1 MSFAQEVK
9 KEITTLEAS
18 NEEYKAELYGVT
30 KLKASLIISNNALQI
45 EYVTSNI
52 SLARRI
58 VFLLKRLY
66 EANVELMTKEQ
77 NKLDY
82 KKLYYVLVKERAKD
96 ILFDLDIIDDYMS
109 FKDQMSN
116 KYDLLKDSVLRGMFL
131 AKGSINDPNK
141 SNYHLEIVC
150 NYLEEGNYILNL
162 LHGYGIDAKLVKRPK
177 GLVVYIKKGEQIGDF
192 LKVVGTSNMLFYFE
206 NERIKRDLN
215 NVVNR
220 VLNCDMA
227 NSDRTQAS
235 ALRQLED
242 IKLIEETKGYAFLST
257 RLMEAVILRTTYPD
271 SSLSELSELSE
282 ETIGRHLS
290 KSGISHCLK
299 DLEMIA
305 ASIRENKK

>member
-18 NEEYKAELYGVT
+18 NEEYKAELYGIT
-30 KLKASLIISNNALQI
+30 KLKVSLIISNNALQM
-45 EYVTSNI
+45 EYVTRNI
-52 SLARRI
+52 SLARRM

-66 EANVELMTKEQ
+66 ETDVELMTKEQ
-77 NKLDY
+77 KKLDY

-96 ILFDLDIIDDYMS
+96 ILFDLDIIDENMS
-109 FKDQMSN
+109 FRDEVST
-116 KYDLLKDSVLRGMFL
+116 KYDHLKDSVLRGMFL
-131 AKGSINDPNK
+131 GKGSINDPNK

-150 NYLEEGNYILNL
+150 NYPEEGNYIVDMLKE
-162 LHGYGIDAKLVKRPK
+162 YGIIAKLLERPK
-177 GLVVYIKKGEQIGDF
+177 GIVVYIKKGEQIGDF

-220 VLNCDMA
+220 ILNCDMA
-227 NSDRTQAS
+227 NGDRTQAS

-271 SSLSELSELSE
+271 SSLAELSELSE
-282 ETIGRHLS
+282 ETIGRNLS

-299 DLEMIA
+299 DLEIIA
-305 ASIRENKK
+305 ASLRKNKK